1 MASESEFLE
10 RLSDVLEA
18 PVTLETRF
26 RDVDNWSSLM
36 GFGILVTLENDF
48 GRRMTV
54 DEFLT
59 CQTGGDLWTALK

>member
-10 RLSDVLEA
+10 RLSDVLET

-36 GFGILVTLENDF
+36 GFGILVMLENDF

-59 CQTGGDLWTALK
+59 CQTVGDLWTSLK

>member
-10 RLSDVLEA
+10 RLSDVLET

-26 RDVDNWSSLM
+26 RDVDYWASLM

-59 CQTGGDLWTALK
+59 CQTVGDLWTSLK

>member
-10 RLSDVLEA
+10 RLSDVLET

-26 RDVDNWSSLM
+26 RGVDNWSSLM

-59 CQTGGDLWTALK
+59 CQTVGDLWTSLK

>member
-1 MASESEFLE
+1 MATESEFLE
-10 RLSDVLEA
+10 RLSDVLET
-18 PVTLETRF
+18 PVSLETRF

-59 CQTGGDLWTALK
+59 CQTVGDLWTSLT

>member
-1 MASESEFLE
+1 MATEAEFLE
-10 RLSDVLEA
+10 RLSDVLET

-54 DEFLT
+54 DEFLA
-59 CQTGGDLWTALK
+59 CQTVGDLWTSLK

>member
-10 RLSDVLEA
+10 RLSDVLETS
-18 PVTLETRF
+18 VTLETRF

-36 GFGILVTLENDF
+36 GCGILVTLENDF

-59 CQTGGDLWTALK
+59 CQTVGDLWTSLK